1 MFTFAQPLRLPT
13 DSFTILGPQD
23 QKIGEFHVV
32 QERFLPKGQSGAVVC
47 STFSLRRLNL
57 KRLNLKELTS
67 GLVGLSFHGLEA
79 LSLSLLKTAGTTA
92 DKNGEKENDKHLSFL
107 FCGYKH

>member
-32 QERFLPKGQSGAVVC
+32 LERFLPKGQSGAVVC
-47 STFSLRRLNL
+47 STFSLRRLNP
-57 KRLNLKELTS
+57 N
-67 GLVGLSFHGLEA
+67 A
-79 LSLSLLKTAGTTA
+79 LSTYLDDNLVPDRTFHHLKAAKPPIDT
-92 DKNGEKENDKHLSFL
+92 F
-107 FCGYKH
+107 Y